1 MGLAQLSEKPLE
13 CAHKLLKKFRDY
25 LSRKTCTYDN
35 IVDIFVR
42 IFLNSSPVIRAQRPV
57 KEKRKRKV
65 QTVFDTYEDDDTI
78 SSMLIPAADI

>member
-1 MGLAQLSEKPLE
+1 M
-13 CAHKLLKKFRDY
+13 
-25 LSRKTCTYDN
+25 
-35 IVDIFVR
+35 DIFVR